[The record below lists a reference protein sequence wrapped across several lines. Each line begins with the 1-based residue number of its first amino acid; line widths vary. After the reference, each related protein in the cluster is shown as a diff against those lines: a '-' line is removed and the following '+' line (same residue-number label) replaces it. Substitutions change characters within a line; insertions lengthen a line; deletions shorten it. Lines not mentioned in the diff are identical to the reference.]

1 MQSVR
6 LMLESRSGNGLCEYE
21 GNYSS
26 QKRKKGQKVCDIFLY
41 CFFIFFK
48 EFVIFIFFDIL
59 VSILCFFNGRKVW

>member
-6 LMLESRSGNGLCEYE
+6 LMLESRSGNGLYEYE
-21 GNYSS
+21 GNYSKS
-26 QKRKKGQKVCDIFLY
+26 KERKGQKVCDIFLF
-41 CFFIFFK
+41 CFFFK